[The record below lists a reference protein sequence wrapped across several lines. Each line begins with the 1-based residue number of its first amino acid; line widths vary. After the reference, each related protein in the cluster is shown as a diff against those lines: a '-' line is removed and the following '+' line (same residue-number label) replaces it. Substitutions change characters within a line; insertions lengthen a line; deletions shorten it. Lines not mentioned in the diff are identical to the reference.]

1 MSTER
6 PAGWDPPDDDLHGD
20 KLHDDDLQ
28 DAVVPDA
35 VVPEVPGEPLH
46 DDASLLAA
54 VLPLVDGARD
64 GAPSVWVFLL
74 DADERMLPVVL
85 PLADLPLHA
94 DPVLVRQLMVAM
106 SDILVH
112 HAPAGS
118 VVLAFVRAAGG
129 DRGAFE
135 RAWEWSLTTEAADQG
150 VRVRAVLA
158 VGEHRARVLGR

>member
-1 MSTER
+1 MSTDR
-6 PAGWDPPDDDLHGD
+6 PAGWEPPDDDL
-20 KLHDDDLQ
+20 
-28 DAVVPDA
+28 PDPA
-35 VVPEVPGEPLH
+35 LPEVPGRPLR
-46 DDASLLAA
+46 DDATLLGA
-54 VLPLVDGARD
+54 VLPFVDGARA

-74 DADERMLPVVL
+74 DADDRMLPVVL
-85 PLADLPLHA
+85 PLADLPLQA

-106 SDILVH
+106 SDILAH
-112 HAPAGS
+112 HAPTGA

-129 DRGAFE
+129 DRGSFE